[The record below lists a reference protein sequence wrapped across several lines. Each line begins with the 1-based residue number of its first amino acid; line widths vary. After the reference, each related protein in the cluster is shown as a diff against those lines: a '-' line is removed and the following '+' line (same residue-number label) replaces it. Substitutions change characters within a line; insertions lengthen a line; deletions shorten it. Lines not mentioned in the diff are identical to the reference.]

1 MHLISD
7 IEILDDPGKTPGRGH
22 ASASR
27 TAAPGAGE
35 DIDKARTTAV
45 EAEGHRQVY
54 IETYGCQMN
63 VSDSEIVASVLRQ
76 NGFGL
81 TRNEEEADVVLLN
94 TCAIRENAEQKVRRR
109 LRDFQGRKRAGRGPS
124 SNGRG
129 SGSSPIRLGVLG
141 CMAER
146 LRTRLLEQEQ
156 LVDLVVGPDAYRD
169 LPRLLRET
177 DETGQAAVN
186 VHLSREETYADIA
199 PVRYDTNGV
208 SAFVSIMR
216 GCDNMCSFCVVPFTR
231 GRERSRPASSILS
244 ECAQLV
250 EAGYKE
256 VTVLGQ
262 NVNSYRFEQDG
273 ITVDFAELLQRIS
286 SVSPELRIRY
296 STSHPKDCSD
306 DLLHLH
312 RERPNVCNYI
322 HLPVQHGNTEAL
334 ERMRRTYSRDE
345 YLRLIERARALT
357 PDISLSTDIIA
368 GFCGETEAEHRD
380 TLSLMEEVRYDYAYT
395 FMYSE
400 RPDTYAARKYED
412 DIPEEVKKRR
422 LSEIIAL
429 QQRISLERNREEIG
443 REHVVLVEG
452 ESKRSARQLCGR
464 TDTNKMVVFDRE
476 TYEPGEYVRVRI
488 TGCTSA
494 TLLGDP
500 LGRTTLFE
508 FAASAA
514 A

>member
-1 MHLISD
+1 MQVIPD
-7 IEILDDPGKTPGRGH
+7 IEILDDPGRAPARGRAG
-22 ASASR
+22 ASWKPEELDR
-27 TAAPGAGE
+27 
-35 DIDKARTTAV
+35 ARTTSM
-45 EAEGHRQVY
+45 EAEGRRRVY

-63 VSDSEIVASVLRQ
+63 VSDSEIVASVLRE

-109 LRDFQGRKRAGRGPS
+109 LRDFRRRKRAGGSAAGGPAL
-124 SNGRG
+124 
-129 SGSSPIRLGVLG
+129 RLGVLG

-146 LRTRLLEQEQ
+146 LRARLLEEEQ

-169 LPRLLRET
+169 LPRLLHET
-177 DETGQAAVN
+177 DDTGQAAVN
-186 VHLSREETYADIA
+186 VQLSREETYADIA
-199 PVRYDTNGV
+199 PIRYDTNGV

-244 ECAQLV
+244 ECARLA

-262 NVNSYRFEQDG
+262 NVNSYRFEEEG
-273 ITVDFAELLQRIS
+273 ACVDFAELLRRIS
-286 SVSPELRIRY
+286 FVSPELRIRY

-306 DLLHLH
+306 NLLRLH
-312 RERPNVCNYI
+312 RERGNVCNYI
-322 HLPVQHGNTEAL
+322 HLPVQHGNSEVL
-334 ERMRRTYSRDE
+334 ERMRRTYSREE
-345 YLRLIERARALT
+345 YLALVERARALT
-357 PDISLSTDIIA
+357 PGISLSTDIIA
-368 GFCGETEAEHRD
+368 GFCGETEAQHRD
-380 TLSLMEEVRYDYAYT
+380 TLSLMEAVRYDYAYT

-412 DIPEEVKKRR
+412 DVPEDVKKRR
-422 LSEIIAL
+422 LGEIIAL
-429 QQRISLERNREEIG
+429 QQRISLERNQEEVG
-443 REHVVLVEG
+443 REHVALVEG

-476 TYEPGEYVRVRI
+476 AYAPGDYVRVRI

-500 LGRTTLFE
+500 LGRATLLE
-508 FAASAA
+508 CAASAA